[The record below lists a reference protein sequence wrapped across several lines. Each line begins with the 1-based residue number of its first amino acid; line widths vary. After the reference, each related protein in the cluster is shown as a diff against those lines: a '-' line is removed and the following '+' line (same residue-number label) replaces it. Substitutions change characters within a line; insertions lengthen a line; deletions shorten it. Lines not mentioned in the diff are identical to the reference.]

1 MSAKNTDMSKIKQ
14 VMRMLLQRSNGGRHP
29 SNREIGRT
37 VGLYKG
43 TVNDYVRRIEA
54 DPLPIEALLEL
65 DDPVL
70 ERRLCSGNAAY
81 SDERLDY
88 LLERMGHYHSEMQR
102 PHMTLQ
108 LLYEEYRAQ
117 CPSPYSYSQF
127 CFHYS
132 QHTKAS
138 TPPTVVLTE
147 HREGGRE
154 MMVDFAGDKL
164 HIIDIKTGEK
174 RPVELFVATLP
185 ASDYPFAMA
194 VASQSV
200 EDFILGCR
208 SALES
213 WGGVPLTITTDN
225 LKAAV
230 IKSDRYQPEVNK
242 VFEDFCNHYGMVHT
256 PARAYKPRDKAL
268 VENHVRILYNRIYA
282 ALRDRVF
289 LSLDELNAAMADLLE
304 RHRQKRMRQYEVTRQ
319 ERFLAVDKP
328 ALKPLP
334 PLPFEIKCYGE
345 YRVQLNSH
353 IYLGQDKRY
362 YSVPHHLIGKKVKV
376 VYTPSVLTAYY
387 SGEPVAT
394 HYRAGS
400 QRYVTQADHMPSY
413 YNKYQSRSPEK
424 YIAWASSLSQSLGE
438 VMTNM
443 FSSNT
448 LAPPETFYKS
458 ADGLLHLA
466 RTIDHGLMEQ
476 ACKAAL
482 TYGQCTY
489 AFVNR
494 VVSSKASGL
503 TRPAEEE
510 APAPS
515 HSNIR
520 GKEYYCEKFY

>member
-1 MSAKNTDMSKIKQ
+1 MSANNTDMSKIKQ
-14 VMRMLLQRSNGGRHP
+14 VMRMLLQRNGGKRP

-54 DPLPIEALLEL
+54 DPLPIDKLLEL

-70 ERRLCSGNAAY
+70 ERRLCAGNAAY
-81 SDERLDY
+81 SDERLGY
-88 LLERMGHYHSEMQR
+88 LLERMEHYHTEMQR

-108 LLYEEYRAQ
+108 LLYDEYREHA
-117 CPSPYSYSQF
+117 PSPYSYSQF

-138 TPPTVVLTE
+138 TPPTAVLTE

-164 HIIDIKTGEK
+164 HIVDINTGRK
-174 RPVELFVATLP
+174 RPVELFVSTLP

-194 VASQSV
+194 VESQSI

-208 SALES
+208 SALEDY
-213 WGGVPLTITTDN
+213 GGVPVTITTDN

-230 IKSDRYQPEVNK
+230 IRSDRYQPEVNK

-268 VENHVRILYNRIYA
+268 VENHVRILYQRIYA

-289 LSLDELNAAMADLLE
+289 FSLDELNEAIADLLE
-304 RHRQKRMRQYEVTRQ
+304 RHRQKRMKQYKVTRQ
-319 ERFLAVDKP
+319 ERFLAIDKP
-328 ALKPLP
+328 ALKKLP
-334 PLPFEIKCYGE
+334 PLPFEIKCYAE
-345 YRVQLNSH
+345 YTVQQNSY
-353 IYLGQDKRY
+353 IQLGQDKRY
-362 YSVPHHLIGKKVKV
+362 YSMPHTLIGKKVKV
-376 VYTPSVLTAYY
+376 IYTPSVLTAYCC
-387 SGEPVAT
+387 GEPVAT
-394 HYRAGS
+394 HSRAGE
-400 QRYVTQADHMPSY
+400 QRYVTQPGHLPSY
-413 YNKYQSRSPEK
+413 YGDYQSRSPQR
-424 YIAWASSLSQSLGE
+424 YTASAFRLSQSLGQ
-438 VMTNM
+438 VMENM
-443 FSSNT
+443 FSSNP

-466 RTIDHGLMEQ
+466 RTTDPGLMER
-476 ACKAAL
+476 ACEAAL
-482 TYGQCTY
+482 TYGQCSY
-489 AFVNR
+489 AFVKR
-494 VVSSKASGL
+494 VISSKAEGL
-503 TRPAEEE
+503 KEKPDEET
-510 APAPS
+510 PAPS

-520 GKEYYCEKFY
+520 GKGYYMEKLY

>member
-1 MSAKNTDMSKIKQ
+1 MSANNTDMSKIKQ
-14 VMRMLLQRSNGGRHP
+14 VMRMMLQRNGGKHP

-43 TVNDYVRRIEA
+43 TVNDYVRRIES
-54 DPLPIEALLEL
+54 DPLPIGELLEL
-65 DDPVL
+65 EDPVL
-70 ERRLCSGNAAY
+70 ERRLCPGNAAY

-88 LLERMGHYHSEMQR
+88 LLERMSHYHMEMQR

-108 LLYEEYRAQ
+108 LLYEEYREQA
-117 CPSPYSYSQF
+117 PRPYSYSQF

-132 QHTKAS
+132 QHCKAS
-138 TPPTVVLTE
+138 TPPTMVLTE
-147 HREGGRE
+147 QREGGRE

-164 HIIDIKTGEK
+164 HIVDIDTGEK
-174 RPVELFVATLP
+174 RLVELFVSTLP

-194 VASQSV
+194 VGSQSI

-208 SALES
+208 SALEDY
-213 WGGVPLTITTDN
+213 GGVPLTITTDN

-289 LSLDELNAAMADLLE
+289 FSLDELNEAIADLLQ
-304 RHRQKRMRQYEVTRQ
+304 RHRQKRMRQYDVTRQ
-319 ERFLAVDKP
+319 ERFLAIDKP
-328 ALKPLP
+328 ALRQLP
-334 PLPFEIKCYGE
+334 PLPFEIKCYAE
-345 YRVQLNSH
+345 YTVQLNSY
-353 IYLGQDKRY
+353 IQLGQDKRY
-362 YSVPHHLIGKKVKV
+362 YSMPCHLIGKKVKV
-376 VYTPSVLTAYY
+376 IYTPTVLTAYY

-394 HYRAGS
+394 HYRTGTE
-400 QRYVTQADHMPSY
+400 RYVTQPDHLPSY
-413 YNKYQSRSPEK
+413 HGDYQKRSPER
-424 YIAWASSLSQSLGE
+424 YTASAYSRSQSLGQ
-438 VMTNM
+438 VMERM
-443 FSSNT
+443 FSSNP

-466 RTIDHGLMEQ
+466 KVTHRDLMEE

-482 TYGQCTY
+482 TYGQCSY
-489 AFVNR
+489 AFVKR
-494 VVSSKASGL
+494 VVSTKAEGL
-503 TRPAEEE
+503 KPRQDEET
-510 APAPS
+510 PAPS

-520 GKEYYCEKFY
+520 GKEYYTEKFY